1 MKSKGLFITATDT
14 GVGKTEVAA
23 ALAAFIKNKRKI
35 ENVQLWKPVQS
46 GVAMG
51 DPEAD
56 SYRLLHGSGLNQK
69 EEDIATYTFSQPLA
83 PWIAAERE
91 GKKINFLK
99 LVEEGRNRLHHSDF
113 LITEGAG
120 GLIVPITQ
128 DKTIAN
134 LASELKLPMLLVAR
148 AGLGTVNHTC
158 LSISYAHK
166 MGLEVKGVILNGYQD
181 EADPS
186 LEENISMIE
195 KFGGVEV
202 LGKLPWMN
210 YQNEQRINWTL
221 RRKKWIEIIDKH
233 LDLRSIF
240 E

>member
-1 MKSKGLFITATDT
+1 MKSKGIFITATDT

-23 ALAAFIKNKRKI
+23 ALAAFIKNSRKF

-46 GVAMG
+46 GVTMG

-56 SYRLLHGSGLNQK
+56 SYRLLHGSGLDQK
-69 EEDIATYTFSQPLA
+69 EEDIATYTFYQPLA

-91 GKKINFLK
+91 GKKIDYMK
-99 LVEEGRNRLHHSDF
+99 LVSEGHKRRMNSDF
-113 LITEGAG
+113 LIVEGAG

-134 LASELKLPMLLVAR
+134 LVTELSLPILIVGR

-158 LSISYAHK
+158 LTISYARK
-166 MGLEVKGVILNGYQD
+166 LGLEVKGVVLNGYED

-186 LEENISMIE
+186 IEENITMIE
-195 KFGGVEV
+195 NFTDVPV
-202 LGKLPWMN
+202 IGKLPWLN
-210 YQNEQRINWTL
+210 VNNEEGINWEL
-221 RRKKWIEIIDKH
+221 RRKKWIKTIHEH
-233 LDLRSIF
+233 LDLKSIF